1 MLVGGPEITG
11 SGSGCCQSAII
22 MTDPP
27 SDEPPIY
34 RSFPDLVA
42 TLEPILLHNGT
53 SDDVARVLA
62 TNCASAERDGSQS
75 HGLFRMPGYVKN
87 LRSGFVDGRA
97 VPHIRDAGT
106 AYLHVDAGNGYA
118 RPALEAAMPR
128 AIEKARS
135 AGACVLAIGNA
146 HHNGPLWLDVEP
158 FAEVGLV
165 ALGVVNSVTYVVPHG
180 GRKRLY
186 GTNPMAFAVPRMDGQ
201 VLLFDQATAAMAH
214 GEVAV
219 AARENKLLPEGI
231 GLDAAGLP
239 TRSPKAILEGGA
251 LLPFGGHKGSSI
263 AMMIDIL
270 AGALTG
276 SNFSHQV
283 DWSAHPGAESAHTGE
298 TIILIDPTRGT
309 GSLGMFT
316 QRIEDLV
323 AAMVDAGQTRLPGE
337 RRLAARKLAAER
349 GIAIAPAMWKQLM
362 AL

>member
-1 MLVGGPEITG
+1 
-11 SGSGCCQSAII
+11 
-22 MTDPP
+22 
-27 SDEPPIY
+27 
-34 RSFPDLVA
+34 
-42 TLEPILLHNGT
+42 
-53 SDDVARVLA
+53 
-62 TNCASAERDGSQS
+62 
-75 HGLFRMPGYVKN
+75 MPT
-87 LRSGFVDGRA
+87 
-97 VPHIRDAGT
+97 I
-106 AYLHVDAGNGYA
+106 
-118 RPALEAAMPR
+118 
-128 AIEKARS
+128 
-135 AGACVLAIGNA
+135 
-146 HHNGPLWLDVEP
+146 NGPLWLDVEP

-180 GRKRLY
+180 GHKRLY
-186 GTNPMAFAVPRMDGQ
+186 GTNPMAFAAPRIDGQ

-231 GLDAAGLP
+231 GLDAKGLP
-239 TRSPKAILEGGA
+239 TRSPKEILEGGA

-270 AGALTG
+270 AGALSG

-298 TIILIDPTRGT
+298 TIILIDPTRGN
-309 GSLGMFT
+309 GSLRMFT

>member
-1 MLVGGPEITG
+1 
-11 SGSGCCQSAII
+11 
-22 MTDPP
+22 MTDLASNEP
-27 SDEPPIY
+27 SIY
-34 RSFPDLVA
+34 HSVPDLIA
-42 TLEPILLHNGT
+42 TLESILLRNGT
-53 SDDVARVLA
+53 SDSVARVLA

-75 HGLFRMPGYVKN
+75 HGLVRMAGYVSN

-97 VPHIRDAGT
+97 VPLIRDAGS
-106 AYLHVDAGNGYA
+106 AYLHVDARNGYA
-118 RPALEAAMPR
+118 RPALEAAMPQ
-128 AIEKARS
+128 AIDKARS
-135 AGACVLAIGNA
+135 AGACVLAIGNS

-158 FAEVGLV
+158 FAEAGLV

-180 GRKRLY
+180 GHKRLY
-186 GTNPMAFAVPRMDGQ
+186 GTNPMAFAVPRLDGQ

-231 GLDAAGLP
+231 GLDASGLS
-239 TRSPKAILEGGA
+239 TRSPQAILDGGA

-270 AGALTG
+270 AGALSG

-283 DWSAHPGAESAHTGE
+283 DWSAHPGAESAHTGQ
-298 TIILIDPTRGT
+298 TIVLIDPTKGN
-309 GSLGMFT
+309 GSLRIFT

-323 AAMVDAGQTRLPGE
+323 AAMADAGQTRLPGE

-349 GIAIAPAMWKQLM
+349 GIAIDASTWKQLTAM
-362 AL
+362 